1 MSQELLCYPLFQ
13 TTLELETIHRGVLLQ
28 AGEALN
34 LAKGTA
40 ERLLENLRHRVM
52 PEAETL
58 YAEVEVDN
66 ARIVQTR
73 PELAATLAGELRC
86 LRAILHTVLKEMT
99 KQIA

>member
-1 MSQELLCYPLFQ
+1 MLLD
-13 TTLELETIHRGVLLQ
+13 

-40 ERLLENLRHRVM
+40 GRLLENLRHRLM
-52 PEAETL
+52 PEAEAL
-58 YAEVEVDN
+58 YAEVEAEN
-66 ARIVQTR
+66 ARIVQAR

-86 LRAILHTVLKEMT
+86 LRAILHTTLKEMA